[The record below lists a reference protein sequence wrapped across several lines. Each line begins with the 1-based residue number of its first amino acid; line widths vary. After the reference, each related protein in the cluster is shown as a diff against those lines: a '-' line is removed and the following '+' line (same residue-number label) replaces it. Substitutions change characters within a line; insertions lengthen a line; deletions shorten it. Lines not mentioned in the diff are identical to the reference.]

1 MKDWTLL
8 LVIIT
13 AIAVDVFIVTVG
25 TAIPQ
30 SRLKAKV
37 MPSDVLYSI
46 SVSITLLYAMR
57 NA

>member
-8 LVIIT
+8 SVIIT

-30 SRLKAKV
+30 SRLNAKV
-37 MPSDVLYSI
+37 LPSDVPYSI
-46 SVSITLLYAMR
+46 SVSI
-57 NA
+57 N

>member
-8 LVIIT
+8 VMIIT
-13 AIAVDVFIVTVG
+13 LVAVDVFIVTVG

-30 SRLKAKV
+30 SRLKAKE
-37 MPSDVLYSI
+37 MPSDVPYSI
-46 SVSITLLYAMR
+46 SVSITLLLVMR